1 MAGVGGGGGG
11 SAARAEAAMRRELEM
26 ARHERRERK
35 EKEKRER
42 EEGCG
47 IINCLARPLIVGEK
61 REPMKMIYQEITVLC
76 CFLLHSGSPCV

>member
-1 MAGVGGGGGG
+1 M
-11 SAARAEAAMRRELEM
+11 ARAEAAMRRELEM

-61 REPMKMIYQEITVLC
+61 LEPIKMILPIDHGFVLLTP
-76 CFLLHSGSPCV
+76 LLWQSLCV